1 MNSLTRIM
9 SYDKTKVNQENCI
22 SSENV
27 KLENQINYYPSL
39 SEEEI
44 ERIILERYLDK
55 DEKTKTFIRK
65 ALQKHGDRYDY
76 SKVNYIKSNEKVEII
91 CRVAEHKS
99 FWQTPSHHLHGR
111 GCCICSGRKKSNVE
125 EFVKRAKEIHG
136 DKYDYS
142 KVEYINNRTKI
153 IIICSKHGEFK
164 QTPYSHLN
172 TTGCPICNG
181 RLMNNESFIEKANK
195 IHGIGTYDYSKSD
208 YINSITP
215 IEIICQKHGSFWQT
229 PHKHL
234 SGEGCPFCGIK
245 NRADKQK
252 LSTDE
257 FIKKANEIHG
267 IGTYDYCK
275 VNYINSQTKVEI
287 ICQKHGSF
295 WQTPNSHLCGQGCP
309 KCSGNYNQTTEGFI
323 EKAKEIHGDKYDYS
337 LVKYKDLKTKVTIVC
352 PKHKKFLQKPLVH
365 LLGCGCPKCNA
376 SKGEIMVRNYLIK
389 HEFEFEEQKRFND
402 CRNKR
407 PLPFDFYIPKYNL
420 CIEFDGQLHYMS
432 VKYFGGDEKLNERK
446 NNDLIKNNYCKEKG
460 INLLRIRYDEN
471 VEEKLTEYFQE
482 HEIIQESTIF

>member
-229 PHKHL
+229 PHKH
-234 SGEGCPFCGIK
+234 
-245 NRADKQK
+245 
-252 LSTDE
+252 
-257 FIKKANEIHG
+257 
-267 IGTYDYCK
+267 
-275 VNYINSQTKVEI
+275 
-287 ICQKHGSF
+287 
-295 WQTPNSHLCGQGCP
+295 
-309 KCSGNYNQTTEGFI
+309 
-323 EKAKEIHGDKYDYS
+323 
-337 LVKYKDLKTKVTIVC
+337 
-352 PKHKKFLQKPLVH
+352 
-365 LLGCGCPKCNA
+365 
-376 SKGEIMVRNYLIK
+376 
-389 HEFEFEEQKRFND
+389 
-402 CRNKR
+402 
-407 PLPFDFYIPKYNL
+407 
-420 CIEFDGQLHYMS
+420 
-432 VKYFGGDEKLNERK
+432 
-446 NNDLIKNNYCKEKG
+446 
-460 INLLRIRYDEN
+460 
-471 VEEKLTEYFQE
+471 
-482 HEIIQESTIF
+482 